1 VYQATSLSVGLA
13 YTGGCSHQAADA
25 LRVSVTYDLQQLLIN
40 AVADNLN
47 VVVTPGP
54 CRSSSNSSH
63 ASIQW
68 FTIEV
73 IQPLPKADYTGS
85 GNTLLSGSAK
95 VLQQLRQAI
104 AAGGSSA
111 GLPITTDSVSRVT
124 GRALVGTSTGEA
136 MIASCEIAVL

>member
-1 VYQATSLSVGLA
+1 VYQATSLSLGLA
-13 YTGGCSHQAADA
+13 YTGGCSQQAADA
-25 LRVSVTYDLQQLLIN
+25 LRVSVTYDLQQLLVN
-40 AVADNLN
+40 AVADNLK

-54 CRSSSNSSH
+54 CNSSQ

-68 FTIEV
+68 FSIEL

-111 GLPITTDSVSRVT
+111 GLPITTDSFSRVT

-136 MIASCEIAVL
+136 IIAACEIAVL